1 MALQYRYA
9 DKAMVSTH
17 KKETAYDTVF
27 PTYTAGNYTSLQEF
41 TLAIG
46 YDDER
51 RVQGSGDGTE
61 YGSNSFV
68 TRQDIRM
75 TLTIDNL
82 RPNDMAWLS
91 AYALGAT
98 AATQDPAL
106 TAYRHKQTQA
116 SLSQLPSFS
125 ISASEAGEQNAYT
138 GCVIQTLTLSSDQ
151 GGYIQAVAEI
161 IGSGRR
167 TTDSQTYPA
176 TITEQPLLSND
187 VRIWMETADAID
199 IQTFPPVDGTSTLV
213 AGAASSLVLT
223 ARVFGG
229 WTVTYS
235 NAHREA
241 QGYIAP
247 NTDNNLCRGELLR
260 GAVRPITAD
269 LSGVS
274 FESDEF
280 EDYFLGTSNT
290 QAHMALEINNRNT
303 LAGVIADGGTFFF
316 SGVIVIPRMTFDPMG
331 SSGDDEGV
339 ITRDLKL
346 TALNPTSA
354 ADGTDDVIQIYVQ
367 NTETA
372 YMA

>member
-1 MALQYRYA
+1 MALQYRHA

-17 KKETAYDTVF
+17 KQETAYDTVF

-46 YDDER
+46 YDDTR
-51 RVQGSGDGTE
+51 RVQGMGDGTE
-61 YGSNSFV
+61 FGSDSFV
-68 TRQDIRM
+68 SRKDIRM

-91 AYALGAT
+91 AYALGVT
-98 AATQDPAL
+98 AATKDGAND
-106 TAYRHKQTQA
+106 AYRHKASLA

-138 GCVIQTLTLSSDQ
+138 GCIIQSLTLSSDN

-161 IGSGRR
+161 IASGRR
-167 TTDSQTYPA
+167 TTDAQTYPA
-176 TITEQPLLSND
+176 TIDEQPLLSND
-187 VRIWMETADAID
+187 TRIWMETGAAID
-199 IQTFPPVDGTSTLV
+199 IQTFPAVDGTSALV
-213 AGAASSLVLT
+213 AGAAPSIVLT
-223 ARVFGG
+223 SRVFGG
-229 WTVTYS
+229 LTVNIT
-235 NAHREA
+235 NNLREA
-241 QGYIAP
+241 QGYIAT
-247 NTDNNLCRGELLR
+247 NTDDNLARGELLR
-260 GAVRPITAD
+260 GARREITAE
-269 LSGVS
+269 LSSAS

-280 EDYFLGTSNT
+280 EDFFLGTDNT
-290 QAHMALEINNRNT
+290 QSHMALELNNRNT
-303 LAGVIADGGTFFF
+303 LAGLIDSGGTFFV

-354 ADGTDDVIQIYVQ
+354 ADGTADVIQIYVQ
-367 NTETA
+367 NTEVA

>member
-9 DKAMVSTH
+9 DKVMVSTH

-51 RVQGSGDGTE
+51 RVQGMGDGTE
-61 YGSNSFV
+61 FGSDSYV
-68 TRQDIRM
+68 SRHDVRM

-82 RPNDMAWLS
+82 RPNDLAWLS
-91 AYALGAT
+91 AYALGST
-98 AATQDPAL
+98 GQTQDPAL
-106 TAYRHKQTQA
+106 TAYRHKQTL
-116 SLSQLPSFS
+116 SSSSQLPSFS

-138 GCVIQTLTLSSDQ
+138 GCIIQTLTISSDN
-151 GGYIQAVAEI
+151 GGYLQAVAEI

-167 TTDSQTYPA
+167 NTDSQTFPA
-176 TITEQPLLSND
+176 TIVEQPLLSND
-187 VRIWMETADAID
+187 TRVWMETGDTID
-199 IQTFPPVDGTSTLV
+199 IQTFPAVDGTSALV
-213 AGAASSLVLT
+213 AGAAPSIVLT
-223 ARVFGG
+223 SRVFGG
-229 WTVTYS
+229 WTVTIS
-235 NAHREA
+235 NALREA
-241 QGYIAP
+241 QGYMAP
-247 NTDNNLCRGELLR
+247 NTDDNLARGELLR
-260 GAVRPITAD
+260 GARREITAD